1 LLNCCVLVQ
10 WEWGLAGE
18 RGGGVVRRTSLY
30 RLYMY
35 VRPQRGSFLSRLVI
49 NGESILAILVI
60 DRVCMVFALWS

>member
-1 LLNCCVLVQ
+1 MSQL
-10 WEWGLAGE
+10 
-18 RGGGVVRRTSLY
+18 GGGWGGGRTSLY